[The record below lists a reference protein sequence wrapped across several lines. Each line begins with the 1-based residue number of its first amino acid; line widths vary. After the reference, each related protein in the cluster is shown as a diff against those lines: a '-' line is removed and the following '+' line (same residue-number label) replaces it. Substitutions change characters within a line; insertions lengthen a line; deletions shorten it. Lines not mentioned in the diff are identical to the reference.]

1 MSNARVTLDLADTGS
16 TMQEPLEKGWYE
28 AVIYD
33 ATDKTTGPNSKNPG
47 SPYIAA
53 QVNITQ
59 EGEGYGRKVFDNFIG
74 KYVTENAP
82 GLANKAKQLARIT
95 EVWDGESP
103 EVVLPDAEDVTGIDV
118 EVLLRIE
125 RDTFAEEQYEEE
137 NGDAPDEPIY
147 RNTVSAYRPVG
158 GWPRPGGK
166 STGKAAAGRKKKTIT
181 V

>member
-16 TMQEPLEKGWYE
+16 TAQEPLEKGWYG

-95 EVWDGESP
+95 GVWDGESKQV
-103 EVVLPDAEDVTGIDV
+103 ELPDAKDVTGEDV
-118 EVLLRIE
+118 EVLLKTE
-125 RDTFAEEQYEEE
+125 RDTFAEETYEEE

-147 RNTVSAYRPVG
+147 RNVVAAYRPVG
-158 GWPRPGGK
+158 GWPRPGK
-166 STGKAAAGRKKKTIT
+166 APGKAAAGGKKKSIT